1 MRFSESSREI
11 GPGGGGGGGGGGVAL
26 GCDIVGGKG
35 VGGTG
40 VGGTGVLE
48 GGAGVVQASP
58 PKSA

>member
-1 MRFSESSREI
+1 M
-11 GPGGGGGGGGGGVAL
+11 AL
-26 GCDIVGGKG
+26 GGCIVGGTG
-35 VGGTG
+35 VGGIG